1 MEVFAKNYCL
11 HRQKKDAGDKIVQFG
26 TFIFSSRMGRTSTE
40 VMKLVSCVK
49 NKWGTGG
56 TTSYL
61 FRWKTTKGYQS
72 CP

>member
-11 HRQKKDAGDKIVQFG
+11 HWQKKDAGKKIVQFG
-26 TFIFSSRMGRTSTE
+26 TFIFSPRMGRTSTE
-40 VMKLVSCVK
+40 VIKLVSCVK
-49 NKWGTGG
+49 NKWGAGG

-61 FRWKTTKGYQS
+61 FTRKTTMGYQS